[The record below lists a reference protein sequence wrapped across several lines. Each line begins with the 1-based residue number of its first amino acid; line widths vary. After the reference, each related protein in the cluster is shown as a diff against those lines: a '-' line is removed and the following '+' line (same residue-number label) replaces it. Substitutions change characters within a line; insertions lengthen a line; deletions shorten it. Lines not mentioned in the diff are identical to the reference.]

1 MAAQAPTVICLG
13 EMLWDCLAN
22 DRDRP
27 AELVQSWT
35 PWPGG
40 APANVATALV
50 KLGVESGLI
59 TCLGSDPEGD
69 RLFQVLQD
77 NAVAIAAVQRHPSL
91 PTRQVQVLRSAQ
103 GDRQF
108 GGFGAIAC
116 DQFADT
122 ELQAD
127 QLPQA
132 WFSSAK
138 VLCLGTIPLAYP
150 SSAIAAQQALNWANQ
165 QGMTVLLDVNWRP
178 SFWPDSSLAPD
189 RIRAILPQIQQLKL
203 AREEAEWLFETVDP
217 AQIQS
222 QQPHLEAVLITDGD
236 RGCDYWV
243 AGWQGYCP
251 SFPVEAID
259 TTGAGDAFVAAWL
272 AQNTQT
278 DFQWTSAEQV
288 QTAIRWASA
297 AGALT
302 TLQAGAI
309 AAQPSLSEV
318 QTFLLSNSSA
328 QPFYS

>member
-69 RLFQVLQD
+69 RLFQILQD

-91 PTRQVQVLRSAQ
+91 PTRQVQVLRTAQ

-122 ELQAD
+122 ELRAD
-127 QLPQA
+127 QLPHA

-178 SFWPDSSLAPD
+178 SFWPDPSLAPD

-222 QQPHLEAVLITDGD
+222 QQPQLQAVLITDGD

-243 AGWQGYCP
+243 AGWQGHCP

-278 DFQWTSAEQV
+278 DFQWTSTEQV

-309 AAQPSLSEV
+309 AAQPTAEAIAA
-318 QTFLLSNSSA
+318 FLAIPSKS
-328 QPFYS
+328 